1 MAPAAGGSGRDHL
14 VFAHANG
21 FPGPVYRE
29 LFDAW
34 SPRFRV
40 SAIER
45 FGHGADYPVG
55 PRWPGL
61 ARQLVDHVRTEVAPG
76 DRLWLVGHSL
86 GGYVSTLAAAAL
98 GARVA
103 GVVLLDSPLIDG
115 FSAHLV
121 RYGRQLGFDRYM
133 MPIQQTRR
141 RRRAWPDV
149 EAVHA
154 HFAARASFARWEP
167 RTLRHYAEHGTR
179 ALEDGSRVL
188 AFDREIE
195 LAIYRSLPTMTV
207 VSAARSAPAPIG
219 FIGGTASREVRH
231 VGLRATRTATGG
243 RIAWIEGSHLFP
255 MERPRETAA
264 AVQSMIAG
272 MGARHAAAVRRPI
285 LMRAGEDRV
294 ATREHLPAAA
304 HPRS

>member
-1 MAPAAGGSGRDHL
+1 MSVAGNVPRAEPGGQDHL

-29 LFDAW
+29 LFEAW

-45 FGHGADYPVG
+45 FGHGPDYPVG

-61 ARQLVDHVRTEVAPG
+61 ARQLIDHVDARVAPG
-76 DRLWLVGHSL
+76 ERLWLVGHSL
-86 GGYVSTLAAAAL
+86 GGYVSTLASAAL

-103 GVVLLDSPLIDG
+103 GVVLLDSPLIG
-115 FSAHLV
+115 GVSAHVV
-121 RYGRQLGFDRYM
+121 RYGRQFGFDRYM
-133 MPIQQTRR
+133 MPIRQTRTR
-141 RRRAWPDV
+141 RHTWPDI

-154 HFAARASFARWEP
+154 HFAARAPFARWDP
-167 RTLRHYAEHGTR
+167 HTLRHYAEQGTR

-207 VSAARSAPAPIG
+207 VSAARAAVAPIG

-231 VGLRATRTATGG
+231 VGMRTTRAATGG
-243 RIAWIEGSHLFP
+243 RLAWVEGSHLFP
-255 MERPRETAA
+255 MERPRGTAM
-264 AVQSMIAG
+264 AVESMIAIMAAG
-272 MGARHAAAVRRPI
+272 RARAA
-285 LMRAGEDRV
+285 
-294 ATREHLPAAA
+294 
-304 HPRS
+304 